1 MRKFVVAAV
10 AFGVTA
16 GGLVLAFSTK
26 AKEPAFDAA
35 VTIEPLVMHS
45 QVDARRLPVTLV
57 DDYTFVFKD

>member
-35 VTIEPLVMHS
+35 VMIEPLIMHS
-45 QVDARRLPVTLV
+45 QVDARLPVTLV